1 MMQMKILTNY
11 NTTFNLNQIPDNAED
26 IRFGVLDY
34 SDQANVDYYFIPLI
48 FLESFNSPCVDLRI
62 GNLNIQMPL
71 DWSVIIGDKNSGEME
86 IMPLIYLN
94 DKDFDVFCYNPI
106 NGFMPH
112 FLKLE
117 VLNLWPD
124 VNWYFPKL
132 KNGQILAVPLSDGPA
147 PLCAYFLKDIGKIP
161 ESLDIRKLV

>member
-1 MMQMKILTNY
+1 MKILTNY

-34 SDQANVDYYFIPLI
+34 SDQSNVDYYFIPLI

-132 KNGQILAVPLSDGPA
+132 KNGQILAVPLNDGPA